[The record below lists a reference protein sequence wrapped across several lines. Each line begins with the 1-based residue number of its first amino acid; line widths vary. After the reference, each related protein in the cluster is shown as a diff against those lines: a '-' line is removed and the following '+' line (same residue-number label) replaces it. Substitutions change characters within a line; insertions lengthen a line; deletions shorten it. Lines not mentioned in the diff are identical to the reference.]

1 MPIRIDLTFSEY
13 AAQCGYLGKQLAEL
27 PNEVLNTL
35 DAIYDDVD
43 LVEHPNDH
51 PDNVYGNI
59 YQHSTREVLE
69 YEFGVK
75 NPTEEDLEEYSL
87 DEIVRRLE
95 EDYMYLGYDS
105 DEDIYYYM

>member
-1 MPIRIDLTFSEY
+1 MPIRVDLTFSEY

-27 PNEVLNTL
+27 PNEVLDRL

-43 LVEHPNDH
+43 LVEHPYDH

-75 NPTEEDLEEYSL
+75 NPTEEDLEEYSF
-87 DEIVRRLE
+87 DEIARRLE

>member
-43 LVEHPNDH
+43 LV
-51 PDNVYGNI
+51 
-59 YQHSTREVLE
+59 
-69 YEFGVK
+69 
-75 NPTEEDLEEYSL
+75 
-87 DEIVRRLE
+87 
-95 EDYMYLGYDS
+95 
-105 DEDIYYYM
+105 

>member
-1 MPIRIDLTFSEY
+1 MPIRVDLTFSEY

-27 PNEVLNTL
+27 PNEVLDRL

-43 LVEHPNDH
+43 LVEHPHDH
-51 PDNVYGNI
+51 PDNVYCNI
-59 YQHSTREVLE
+59 YQHSTREVLAN
-69 YEFGVK
+69 EFDCK
-75 NPTEEDLEEYSL
+75 NPTEEDLEEYSH

>member
-1 MPIRIDLTFSEY
+1 MPIRVDLTFSEY
-13 AAQCGYLGKQLAEL
+13 AAKCGYIGQQLAEF
-27 PNEVLNTL
+27 PDEVLDRL
-35 DAIYDDVD
+35 DAIYDDAD

-69 YEFGVK
+69 YEFGIK
-75 NPTEEDLEEYSL
+75 NPTDEDIGEYSH
-87 DEIVRRLE
+87 DEIVSRLE
-95 EDYMYLGYDS
+95 YEYTYLGYDS